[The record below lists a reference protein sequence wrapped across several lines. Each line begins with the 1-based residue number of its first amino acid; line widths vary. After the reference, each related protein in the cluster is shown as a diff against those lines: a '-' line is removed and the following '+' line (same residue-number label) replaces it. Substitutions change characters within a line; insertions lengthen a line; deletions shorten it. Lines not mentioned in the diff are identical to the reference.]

1 MATASKAAT
10 PTSPSAPKGR
20 GRRATRASGDDR
32 ERAIFETAEKLLEEK
47 PLNEISVDDL
57 AKGAGISRPTFYFYF
72 PSRDAVVLTIIE
84 RMVPA
89 ITAAGR
95 EQAIALLLEDP
106 RAGLTQALEEIYA
119 AFRERRAV
127 VLAAG
132 ELRTT
137 NEEARSMW
145 SEIMESWISD
155 VTVIIDG
162 ERARGVAPEGLPA
175 RELATALVQMNERVQ
190 FATFVSESPSLD
202 EDRVIDVCVDIW
214 LRAIYGTA
222 EPTAL
227 KSPP

>member
-1 MATASKAAT
+1 MAAGPEAQPA
-10 PTSPSAPKGR
+10 PTTTAPKGR
-20 GRRATRASGDDR
+20 GRRGSRASGDDR

-47 PLNEISVDDL
+47 PLSEISVDDL

-84 RMVPA
+84 RMVPE

-106 RAGLTQALEEIYA
+106 RAGLTQALREIYA
-119 AFRERRAV
+119 VFSERRAV

-132 ELRTT
+132 ELRTA
-137 NEEARSMW
+137 NEEARAMW

-162 ERARGVAPEGLPA
+162 ERARGTAPEGLPA

-202 EDRVIDVCVDIW
+202 EDRVIDVCVEIW

-222 EPTAL
+222 EPG
-227 KSPP
+227 